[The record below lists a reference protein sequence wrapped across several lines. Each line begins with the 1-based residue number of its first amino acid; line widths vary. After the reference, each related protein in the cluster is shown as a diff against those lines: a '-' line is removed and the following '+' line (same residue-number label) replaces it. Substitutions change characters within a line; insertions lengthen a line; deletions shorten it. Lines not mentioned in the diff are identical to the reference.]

1 MLITKYTQ
9 SFLYSS
15 NSLDLSKVAETAIL
29 FIAQLGRQLDIDIV
43 SSADVLVLKNLA
55 TLTGYE
61 QQ

>member
-1 MLITKYTQ
+1 
-9 SFLYSS
+9 
-15 NSLDLSKVAETAIL
+15 LDLSKVAETAIL

-43 SSADVLVLKNLA
+43 SSADVLLLKNLA